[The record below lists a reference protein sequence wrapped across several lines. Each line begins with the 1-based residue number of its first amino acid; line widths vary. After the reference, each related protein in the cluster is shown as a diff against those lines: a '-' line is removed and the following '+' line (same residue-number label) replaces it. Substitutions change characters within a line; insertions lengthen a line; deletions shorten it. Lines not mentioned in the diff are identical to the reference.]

1 LHVTDILNV
10 FKWERLQDVTL
21 VGHSY
26 GGMVATG
33 VADRAHERIGS
44 LIYLD
49 AFMPKNGQ
57 SLLDLLPPERAVI
70 TRRLAEEEGEGWLVP
85 VAVPEAGPIQ
95 HVSNP
100 GERAL
105 LKELCAAHPLATF
118 SQKLSISENHL
129 LIAKKAFVFA
139 SGYKPST
146 FARFAE
152 EASTLGWPVAD
163 LQTHHFPMLSMP
175 RETADVL
182 MLHKA

>member
-1 LHVTDILNV
+1 
-10 FKWERLQDVTL
+10 
-21 VGHSY
+21 
-26 GGMVATG
+26 MVATG
-33 VADRAHERIGS
+33 VADRAHKRIGS

-57 SLLDLLPPERAVI
+57 SLLDLLPPERAAI
-70 TRRLAEEEGEGWLVP
+70 TRRLAEENGDGWLVP
-85 VAVPEAGPIQ
+85 VAVPEAGPIR

-100 GERAL
+100 SELAP
-105 LKELCAAHPLATF
+105 LKELNTPHPLATF
-118 SQKLSISENHL
+118 SQKLNISGNHL
-129 LIAKKAFVFA
+129 QIRKKAFVFA

-146 FARFAE
+146 FAQFAD
-152 EASTLGWPVAD
+152 EARTLGWPVAD